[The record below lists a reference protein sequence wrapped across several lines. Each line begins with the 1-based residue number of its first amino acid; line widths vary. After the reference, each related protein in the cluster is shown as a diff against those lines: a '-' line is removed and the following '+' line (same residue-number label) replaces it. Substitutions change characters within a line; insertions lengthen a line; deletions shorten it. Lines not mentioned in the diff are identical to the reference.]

1 MIHRPVALTAMT
13 LVGALAFGATA
24 SAHHSTAE
32 FDYGKTI
39 AVEGTVKEVQWTN
52 PHSYLQILS
61 KGADGA
67 VVQWG
72 VEIGAPAIN
81 MRLGWRKDSVK
92 TGDKV
97 SLSLAPARDGRNFG
111 TLRTLTFEDGRQL
124 SGVAAT
130 FKVNAGQ

>member
-24 SAHHSTAE
+24 WAHHSTAE

-61 KGADGA
+61 KGPDGA

>member
-24 SAHHSTAE
+24 WAHHSTAE

-61 KGADGA
+61 KGPDGA
-67 VVQWG
+67 PISTPHWTT
-72 VEIGAPAIN
+72 AP
-81 MRLGWRKDSVK
+81 
-92 TGDKV
+92 
-97 SLSLAPARDGRNFG
+97 
-111 TLRTLTFEDGRQL
+111 
-124 SGVAAT
+124 SGPLDRICR
-130 FKVNAGQ
+130 

>member
-13 LVGALAFGATA
+13 LAGALACSSAA